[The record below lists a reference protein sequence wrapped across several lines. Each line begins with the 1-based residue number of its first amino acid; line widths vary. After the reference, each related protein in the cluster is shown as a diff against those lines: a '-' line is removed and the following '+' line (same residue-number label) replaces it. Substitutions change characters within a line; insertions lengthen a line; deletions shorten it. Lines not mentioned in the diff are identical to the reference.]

1 MHSASKLFLPSTFG
15 LNQLKQMTMEILKDY
30 FKDVKEFDNQL
41 FEAFTE
47 KLTRVVY
54 PKKTV
59 LLDVG
64 QVEDHIWFI
73 ESGDVRFVIPTFD
86 EDMTFGFAFSQE
98 FFSAYDSFITQ
109 TPSGYQ
115 LKTISE
121 TVVYKITRTDLE
133 ELYAKYDNGAKI
145 GRQMA
150 EASFIRKKNREMS
163 FLVQSAEER
172 YLDLF
177 SSKPTI
183 IKNMPLKYVASYIG
197 VTPQALSRIRAR
209 IVA

>member
-1 MHSASKLFLPSTFG
+1 
-15 LNQLKQMTMEILKDY
+15 MEILKEY
-30 FKDVKEFDNQL
+30 FKDVVEFDNEL
-41 FEAFTE
+41 FEAFTQ
-47 KLTRVVY
+47 KLKRVVY

-59 LLDVG
+59 LLEVG
-64 QVEDHIWFI
+64 EVEDHIWFI
-73 ESGDVRFVIPTFD
+73 ESGDVRFVIPTFE
-86 EDMTFGFAFSQE
+86 EDMTFGFAFQNE
-98 FFSAYDSFITQ
+98 FFSAYDSFITRI
-109 TPSGYQ
+109 PSGYQ

-121 TVVYKITRTDLE
+121 TVVYKITYSELE
-133 ELYAKYDNGAKI
+133 ELYKQFENGAKI

-150 EASFIRKKNREMS
+150 EASFIRKKNREMA
-163 FLVQSAEER
+163 FLTQSAEER